1 MPNAIKFSSNT
12 STNSLRKGSASIGI
26 NNVSYAPT
34 SETGFWNG
42 IDAPIGGYVVYQERT
57 GADYNAYGFS
67 AAVLNN
73 DAGLI
78 NYAKGAG
85 GEATTNQYQNPAFE
99 NSTTSWQFGSWDNN
113 IFQYSVETVTGPL
126 GNQIKALKIT
136 KVSSSSGPAH
146 FHQGNGGKYLNG
158 KTYSLSAYVKGSGI
172 FGKRTQSGFTGNT
185 GNESLTENWK
195 KVEFTVLSSTSTNYP
210 YWDAGSITLNI
221 PMYFTLAQSEEK
233 SYSTWFVN
241 GTRTE
246 ITTAPDA
253 LFWIDSQPNL
263 FCANRNYEDIVT
275 DGLALNLDANFVASY
290 PATGATWY
298 DLGPSGNNGTLVNG
312 PIFNSSGWITFD
324 GSDDRFNYNTA
335 VDLENW
341 SFQGTFL
348 LNFEK
353 IKSTQLNTFASNSAG
368 LTPGNLLFELSYS
381 VFTYSIVVDG
391 NGNVFVGGRITEYN
405 GTSISFII
413 KTDSSGNLV
422 TAFNTGLT
430 LTQTQAVTGLQL
442 DASGNLYYVGYN
454 FGNLVRI
461 SATSGS
467 QLQAIATVNATITQA
482 NLLLDSANNK
492 AYIGGWFTSIQGTAA
507 QRIAR
512 INMPGMT
519 IDTSFNTT
527 TGFVNEEDVQ
537 MMALQSDGK
546 LIVGGQFTSYKGSS
560 YNRIIRLNSDA
571 TIDTSFNPGTGFNN
585 TVIRNCIAIQSD
597 GKIIVGGNFT
607 TYNGTSA
614 NRIIRLNSDGSI
626 DTGFV
631 YGTGFD
637 SNVTALALDSNG
649 KIVVAGQ
656 FQTYNGSSRN
666 RIIRLNTNGT
676 IDTGFSIGTGF
687 SSSVG
692 AIAIQSDG
700 KILVGGE
707 FSAYN
712 GSTAN
717 QLCRL
722 NSDGTIDSS
731 FSSGTG
737 ILGGY
742 RLNCQLG
749 FRNSSNFLTAQFFYA
764 ITRPT
769 GYDWRSYETAVSPFL
784 GRFINWAIT
793 KNSSNQLNLYWNGIV
808 NNTTNVPS
816 PTNLRF
822 QINRSGTMKGNLD
835 RYSLYNKQ
843 LSQAE
848 ILQNYYQGPIVTSGL
863 SFYLDAGNLV
873 SYPAGG
879 TASYSLTGTVTG
891 SLQNGVGFSPQNGGF
906 WNFDG
911 SNDRILLSSSINMGN
926 GSTPWTISAW
936 VRTTTTVTGLGQ
948 GTIISNQSG
957 GPVYSQLCING
968 GKITYWSY
976 KTSWVQYLGNT
987 TINTGNWVNL
997 VWRNNVANTMTF
1009 FVNGVFD
1016 GTVSD
1021 SSIGG
1026 PATNPLDSI
1035 GRYVGQNSF
1044 AGDISMLMIYTSA
1057 LTQSEIG
1064 SNYNLQRIRY
1074 NI

>member
-987 TINTGNWVNL
+987 TINTGN
-997 VWRNNVANTMTF
+997 
-1009 FVNGVFD
+1009 
-1016 GTVSD
+1016 
-1021 SSIGG
+1021 
-1026 PATNPLDSI
+1026 
-1035 GRYVGQNSF
+1035 
-1044 AGDISMLMIYTSA
+1044 
-1057 LTQSEIG
+1057 
-1064 SNYNLQRIRY
+1064 
-1074 NI
+1074 